1 MAMAVW
7 IFTSFVEVAYPEE
20 DTRKRQ
26 KLAHAP
32 SELRPDSQSSHNAYA
47 PGFIAGG
54 MGSGRQD
61 QDSPIYSQAQA
72 INALPLPGLGQ
83 LSEQERH
90 QSYSTAP
97 QSQPGTEIETSQ
109 ANPIPS
115 SASNANWH
123 NQFTANGTF
132 TQNSLYNNLSFG
144 QTAQLSGRV
153 SNQAPPALPPNTIH
167 VPSWSTMQTTGQG
180 TPTWPTLN
188 QLSFFPSGFSTPSTT
203 GHVPFLQTMPPFNPM
218 LPVQTQSMSTFAGP
232 SAPVSNDD
240 QIRRARSLTPPM
252 KVPSPSKTYLT
263 QASKPPRKSPTK
275 RPLLVILDLNGTLIY
290 RKHRRLPPVFARRH
304 GLDEFL
310 DILTSQYAVM
320 IWTSSKPPTLHAICD
335 QLFTPEKRRKLVAL
349 WGRDKFG
356 LSYKQYNSKLQ
367 VYKELRKVWAS
378 PEIRA
383 TFPDKNG
390 TTSQPNKN
398 GRKLNKKQKKTLMQT
413 QAQAQANAPV
423 PGHRWDQSNTVLID
437 DSRLK
442 ALSEPYNILE
452 IPEFTNDSEVDE
464 TDLFKKVLDK
474 LDALSHY
481 DDVSKVLRSWNERV
495 DAGEAA
501 ILDLEI
507 EDSNEGRDSNSDH
520 DHEEDGGTSL
530 KTGQDH
536 GSAAQPE
543 LRPEPI
549 QDSTGAKRGR
559 TDLPADDEASRRER
573 ARAKRQRA
581 KIRKQERKAAEAAEA
596 AGATAVSNDG
606 MTTSTPSNQ
615 FGNKGSKR
623 SARSAQYPEPSRT
636 ATPHTKPPSTA
647 AAPITAPNQKVKL
660 NKKAKARLAQQEA
673 AAAAAAAKQK
683 HDPKAHVEV
692 PSNSASKRNKKRN
705 ASIQAQSQDS
715 HSSEPSAQRDNQP
728 SSTVPPANNRSTTQ
742 SDGIASPKCRR
753 TPEETSASEP
763 HPTTTTAT
771 TLSNTTPKPHARRP
785 VSPVTD
791 DESVPGS
798 PNGSTVSRN
807 SLLDRLEEGLGI
819 WKK

>member
-1 MAMAVW
+1 MP
-7 IFTSFVEVAYPEE
+7 TSTTTQLSRNILSGRSPTIALFPSNCHQLVEVAYPEE
-20 DTRKRQ
+20 DTCKRQ

-32 SELRPDSQSSHNAYA
+32 SELRPDSEPSRNAYV
-47 PGFIAGG
+47 PGVIAGG
-54 MGSGRQD
+54 MGSARQD
-61 QDSPIYSQAQA
+61 QDSPSYSQARA

-97 QSQPGTEIETSQ
+97 QSQPGPQIGTTL

-115 SASNANWH
+115 SVSNANW
-123 NQFTANGTF
+123 NTQFTAHDTS
-132 TQNSLYNNLSFG
+132 TQNSLYNHLSFG
-144 QTAQLSGRV
+144 QTAQLSGRL
-153 SNQAPPALPPNTIH
+153 SNQAPPALPLNTIH
-167 VPSWSTMQTTGQG
+167 VPSWTTMQTTGQG
-180 TPTWPTLN
+180 TPAWPTLN
-188 QLSFFPSGFSTPSTT
+188 PLSFFPSGFPTPSTT
-203 GHVPFLQTMPPFNPM
+203 GHVPLLQTMPSFNPM

-252 KVPSPSKTYLT
+252 TVPSPSKSYLT

-383 TFPDKNG
+383 TYPDKNG
-390 TTSQPNKN
+390 TTSQPNNK
-398 GRKLNKKQKKTLMQT
+398 GGKLNKKQKKTLMQAQA

-437 DSRLK
+437 DSKLK

-452 IPEFTNDSEVDE
+452 IPEFTNDFEVDE

-507 EDSNEGRDSNSDH
+507 EDPNEGRDSNSDH

-536 GSAAQPE
+536 GPAAQPE

-549 QDSTGAKRGR
+549 ENSTGAKQGR
-559 TDLPADDEASRRER
+559 TALPADDEASRRER

-615 FGNKGSKR
+615 VGNKGSKR
-623 SARSAQYPEPSRT
+623 SARSAQDPEPSRM

-673 AAAAAAAKQK
+673 AAAAAKQK
-683 HDPKAHVEV
+683 HDPKAHLEV
-692 PSNSASKRNKKRN
+692 PGNSASKRNKKRN
-705 ASIQAQSQDS
+705 TSIQAQ
-715 HSSEPSAQRDNQP
+715 P
-728 SSTVPPANNRSTTQ
+728 
-742 SDGIASPKCRR
+742 DGIASPKRRR

-763 HPTTTTAT
+763 QPTTTTAT
-771 TLSNTTPKPHARRP
+771 ATTPSNTTPKPHARRS
-785 VSPVTD
+785 VSPVTE
-791 DESVPGS
+791 DEYVPGS

-807 SLLDRLEEGLGI
+807 SLLDRLEEGLGL